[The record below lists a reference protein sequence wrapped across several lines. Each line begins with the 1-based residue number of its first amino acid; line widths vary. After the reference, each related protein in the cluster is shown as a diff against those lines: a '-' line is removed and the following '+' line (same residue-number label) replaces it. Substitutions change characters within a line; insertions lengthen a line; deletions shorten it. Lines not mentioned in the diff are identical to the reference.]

1 MNFKKIGI
9 GALAIT
15 LIVGGIW
22 RFMITSYDEDLG
34 TNNEFSAQDSV
45 ENLTIDKNN
54 SLFNLSFSKADESLE
69 WSKLRIS
76 IDNGTER
83 MDCSK
88 GNFTS
93 NDIGKSKVSP
103 KLSSDSITFT
113 VIIDATSEDEFTY
126 LDMFNLVES
135 NSSNFNIRFSK
146 TDIFLSDNTT
156 GTIIQDKSFEEL
168 IDIPDQEFTESSDER
183 LDWYDYKLSTH
194 RVEPEDKIY
203 VIKVDD
209 DYFKIKFTSYYNK
222 NDEARYVSFMVGA
235 LGNTEFPALSNPL
248 LVSPA
253 KCTILE
259 TSKSDFWEEN
269 EMLEIYEN
277 DFDICNVTCSIK
289 IFITYENISV
299 KGTEV
304 VTLV

>member
-22 RFMITSYDEDLG
+22 GFMITSYDVDLG

-113 VIIDATSEDEFTY
+113 VIIDATSEEEFTY

-253 KCTILE
+253 KCTIIE
-259 TSKSDFWEEN
+259 MSKSDFWEEN

>member
-22 RFMITSYDEDLG
+22 GFMITSYDVDLG

-103 KLSSDSITFT
+103 KL
-113 VIIDATSEDEFTY
+113 VQ
-126 LDMFNLVES
+126 
-135 NSSNFNIRFSK
+135 
-146 TDIFLSDNTT
+146 
-156 GTIIQDKSFEEL
+156 IQ
-168 IDIPDQEFTESSDER
+168 
-183 LDWYDYKLSTH
+183 
-194 RVEPEDKIY
+194 
-203 VIKVDD
+203 
-209 DYFKIKFTSYYNK
+209 
-222 NDEARYVSFMVGA
+222 
-235 LGNTEFPALSNPL
+235 L
-248 LVSPA
+248 L
-253 KCTILE
+253 LQ
-259 TSKSDFWEEN
+259 
-269 EMLEIYEN
+269 
-277 DFDICNVTCSIK
+277 
-289 IFITYENISV
+289 
-299 KGTEV
+299 
-304 VTLV
+304 